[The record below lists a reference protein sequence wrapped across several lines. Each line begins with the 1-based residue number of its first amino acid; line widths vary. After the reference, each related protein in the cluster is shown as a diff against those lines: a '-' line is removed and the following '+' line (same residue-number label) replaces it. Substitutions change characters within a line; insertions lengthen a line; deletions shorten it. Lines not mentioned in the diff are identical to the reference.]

1 MGVSLDNRAR
11 TEARQEENAA
21 KLDAIRLY
29 TLTELEPILG
39 VTHRTLQ
46 TYIKDG
52 RLKGVKI
59 GGKWKVS
66 EEVLR
71 RFING
76 ESQDGAGG
84 LFSYRRKS
92 ALTHHPQAGGQ
103 VLPERPPE
111 RERKDPLQIPAK

>member
-1 MGVSLDNRAR
+1 MGMSMDNRER
-11 TEARQEENAA
+11 TETRQGENAV

-66 EEVLR
+66 EETLR

-76 ESQDGAGG
+76 ES
-84 LFSYRRKS
+84 
-92 ALTHHPQAGGQ
+92 
-103 VLPERPPE
+103 
-111 RERKDPLQIPAK
+111 